1 MILFSS
7 LFTLLL
13 RLSLLVQG
21 PVEEVSLDWSSLL
34 GVESPVSSSLT
45 GEHLET
51 VHGSFNGIGTLV
63 PSIEVE
69 EKVEV
74 ESESTTTF
82 LLLHSSKFVRKDLL
96 AGFFSIFG
104 NKAIR
109 GSLLPLYDF
118 FHSWK
123 IHLS

>member
-7 LFTLLL
+7 LFTLLF

-74 ESESTTTF
+74 EEAQELIEDVVQPEPEVIKEETVPVQKVEKEKNAKKTF
-82 LLLHSSKFVRKDLL
+82 
-96 AGFFSIFG
+96 
-104 NKAIR
+104 
-109 GSLLPLYDF
+109 
-118 FHSWK
+118 
-123 IHLS
+123 

>member
-1 MILFSS
+1 MILITS

-34 GVESPVSSSLT
+34 GVESPVSSALT

-74 ESESTTTF
+74 ESESTTAV
-82 LLLHSSKFVRKDLL
+82 LLLHSLKFVKKDLL
-96 AGFFSIFG
+96 AGFLSIFG
-104 NKAIR
+104 TKAIR

-118 FHSWK
+118 FHTWK

>member
-7 LFTLLL
+7 LFTLLF

-74 ESESTTTF
+74 ESESTPSF

-96 AGFFSIFG
+96 AGFLSLFG

>member
-7 LFTLLL
+7 LFTLLF

-21 PVEEVSLDWSSLL
+21 PVEVVSLDWSSLL

-74 ESESTTTF
+74 ESESTTAV
-82 LLLHSSKFVRKDLL
+82 LLLHSSKFVKKDLL
-96 AGFFSIFG
+96 ACFLSLFG

>member
-1 MILFSS
+1 
-7 LFTLLL
+7 
-13 RLSLLVQG
+13 
-21 PVEEVSLDWSSLL
+21 VSLDWSSLL
-34 GVESPVSSSLT
+34 GVESSVSSSLT
-45 GEHLET
+45 GEQLET

-74 ESESTTTF
+74 ESESTTSF

-96 AGFFSIFG
+96 AGFLSIFG
-104 NKAIR
+104 TKAIR
-109 GSLLPLYDF
+109 GGLLPLYDF

-123 IHLS
+123 FHLS

>member
-1 MILFSS
+1 MILISS
-7 LFTLLL
+7 LFTFLL
-13 RLSLLVQG
+13 RLTLLVQG
-21 PVEEVSLDWSSLL
+21 SGENATLDWTSLL
-34 GVESPVSSSLT
+34 AVESPGSSSFT
-45 GEHLET
+45 GEHFSA

-74 ESESTTTF
+74 ESESPTTVI
-82 LLLHSSKFVRKDLL
+82 LLHSSKFVRKDLL

>member
-7 LFTLLL
+7 LFTLLF

-74 ESESTTTF
+74 ESEGTPEVW
-82 LLLHSSKFVRKDLL
+82 LLNSSKPVNKNPLDS
-96 AGFFSIFG
+96 GVSIFG

-109 GSLLPLYDF
+109 GSILLYDF

>member
-1 MILFSS
+1 MILITS

-13 RLSLLVQG
+13 RLSLLGQG
-21 PVEEVSLDWSSLL
+21 PVEEVPLDWPSILAAEL
-34 GVESPVSSSLT
+34 PVSPSIN
-45 GEHLET
+45 GEHLEPI
-51 VHGSFNGIGTLV
+51 HGSFNGIGTIV

-74 ESESTTTF
+74 ESESTTSF
-82 LLLHSSKFVRKDLL
+82 LLLHSSKFVRKEQL
-96 AGFFSIFG
+96 AGFLSIFG

-118 FHSWK
+118 FHTWK

>member
-1 MILFSS
+1 MILISS

-13 RLSLLVQG
+13 RLSLLGQG
-21 PVEEVSLDWSSLL
+21 SGEEVSLNWSALL
-34 GVESPVSSSLT
+34 VGEAPVSSSLT
-45 GEHLET
+45 GEHLEP

-63 PSIEVE
+63 PCIEVE

-74 ESESTTTF
+74 ESESTTSF

-104 NKAIR
+104 TKAIR

-118 FHSWK
+118 FHTWK

>member
-34 GVESPVSSSLT
+34 GVESPISSSLT

-74 ESESTTTF
+74 ESESTTAV
-82 LLLHSSKFVRKDLL
+82 LLLHSLKFVKKDLL
-96 AGFFSIFG
+96 AGFLSLFG

>member
-1 MILFSS
+1 MILISS

-13 RLSLLVQG
+13 RLSLLGQG
-21 PVEEVSLDWSSLL
+21 SGEEVSLNWSSLL
-34 GVESPVSSSLT
+34 TVESPVSSSLT
-45 GEHLET
+45 GEHLAP
-51 VHGSFNGIGTLV
+51 VHGSINGIGTLV

-74 ESESTTTF
+74 ESESTTSF
-82 LLLHSSKFVRKDLL
+82 FLLHSSKFVRKDLL

-104 NKAIR
+104 TKAIR

>member
-1 MILFSS
+1 
-7 LFTLLL
+7 
-13 RLSLLVQG
+13 LVQG
-21 PVEEVSLDWSSLL
+21 PGEVVSLDWSSLL
-34 GVESPVSSSLT
+34 GVESSVSSSLA
-45 GEHLET
+45 GEQLET

-74 ESESTTTF
+74 ESESTTAV

-118 FHSWK
+118 FHTWK

>member
-21 PVEEVSLDWSSLL
+21 PVEEVSLDWSSILT
-34 GVESPVSSSLT
+34 VESPVSSSLT
-45 GEHLET
+45 GEHLAPG
-51 VHGSFNGIGTLV
+51 HGSFNGIGTLV

-74 ESESTTTF
+74 ESESTTAV

-96 AGFFSIFG
+96 AGFFSIFRT
-104 NKAIR
+104 KAV
-109 GSLLPLYDF
+109 SYTHLTLPT
-118 FHSWK
+118 K
-123 IHLS
+123 RIV

>member
-1 MILFSS
+1 MILVTS

-13 RLSLLVQG
+13 RLAVVVQG
-21 PVEEVSLDWSSLL
+21 SGENVTLDWSSHLAAGL
-34 GVESPVSSSLT
+34 PVSSSLT
-45 GEHLET
+45 GEHIEA

-74 ESESTTTF
+74 ESESTTTVV
-82 LLLHSSKFVRKDLL
+82 LLHATKFLPKNLL
-96 AGFFSIFG
+96 AGFLSIFG

-123 IHLS
+123 FHLS

>member
-1 MILFSS
+1 MILITS

-21 PVEEVSLDWSSLL
+21 PVEEVSLDWPSLL
-34 GVESPVSSSLT
+34 GVESPISSSLT

-63 PSIEVE
+63 ASIEVE

-74 ESESTTTF
+74 ESESTTAV
-82 LLLHSSKFVRKDLL
+82 LLLHSLKFVKKDLL
-96 AGFFSIFG
+96 AGFLSIFG
-104 NKAIR
+104 TKAIR

-118 FHSWK
+118 FHTWK

>member
-1 MILFSS
+1 MILISS

-13 RLSLLVQG
+13 RLSLLGQG
-21 PVEEVSLDWSSLL
+21 SGEEVSLNWSSLL
-34 GVESPVSSSLT
+34 TVESPVSSSLT
-45 GEHLET
+45 GEHLAP
-51 VHGSFNGIGTLV
+51 VHGSINGIGTLV

-74 ESESTTTF
+74 ESESTTAV

>member
-1 MILFSS
+1 
-7 LFTLLL
+7 
-13 RLSLLVQG
+13 LVQG
-21 PVEEVSLDWSSLL
+21 PVEEVSLYWSSLL
-34 GVESPVSSSLT
+34 AVESPVSSSLT

-74 ESESTTTF
+74 ESESTPSF
-82 LLLHSSKFVRKDLL
+82 LLLHSSKFIRKDLL

-104 NKAIR
+104 TKAIR

-118 FHSWK
+118 FHAWK

>member
-1 MILFSS
+1 MILISS

-13 RLSLLVQG
+13 RLSLMVQG
-21 PVEEVSLDWSSLL
+21 PVEEVSLDWSALL
-34 GVESPVSSSLT
+34 AVESPVSSSLA
-45 GEHLET
+45 GEHLAP
-51 VHGSFNGIGTLV
+51 VYGSFNGIGTLV

-74 ESESTTTF
+74 ESESTEAA

-96 AGFFSIFG
+96 GSFLSIFG
-104 NKAIR
+104 TKAIR

-123 IHLS
+123 FHLS

>member
-7 LFTLLL
+7 LFTLLF

-69 EKVEV
+69 EKVEEKV
-74 ESESTTTF
+74 AAQQEQQMQLDHKEQILQMVQE
-82 LLLHSSKFVRKDLL
+82 LLLRLSQQLL
-96 AGFFSIFG
+96 VL
-104 NKAIR
+104 KY
-109 GSLLPLYDF
+109 L
-118 FHSWK
+118 K
-123 IHLS
+123 

>member
-1 MILFSS
+1 MIFISS
-7 LFTLLL
+7 LFTLLF

-21 PVEEVSLDWSSLL
+21 PIEEVSLDWSSILT
-34 GVESPVSSSLT
+34 VESPVFSSLT
-45 GEHLET
+45 GEHLAP
-51 VHGSFNGIGTLV
+51 VHGSINGIGTLV

-74 ESESTTTF
+74 ESESTTTI
-82 LLLHSSKFVRKDLL
+82 LLLQSSNFVRKDLL

-118 FHSWK
+118 FHTWK

>member
-1 MILFSS
+1 MIFISS

-13 RLSLLVQG
+13 RLSLLIQG
-21 PVEEVSLDWSSLL
+21 PVAEVSLHWSSLL
-34 GVESPVSSSLT
+34 AVESPVSSSLT
-45 GEHLET
+45 GEHLAP

-74 ESESTTTF
+74 ESESTTTV
-82 LLLHSSKFVRKDLL
+82 LLLQSSNFVRKDIS
-96 AGFFSIFG
+96 AGFLSIFG

-118 FHSWK
+118 FHTWK